1 MLKKY
6 IKVFAELNKVKITI
20 AVSITTITGYILKD
34 GQIDAGIVLPTL
46 GIFILACGSS
56 VINHYQERS
65 RDALM
70 ERTKNR
76 PIPSGQ
82 ISPNMAL
89 LIGVT
94 EIITGSVLL
103 YFGSDLTG
111 LILGLLALIWYNLVY
126 TNLKKVTRHAVIP
139 GSLIGS
145 IPPLVGWVS
154 AGGSL
159 ADPKAWLIAVFFF
172 IWQVPHFMLLALKY
186 AADYKRA
193 NFPNILET
201 KGLEQLKKNIFY
213 WILATALI
221 SLLFPVSGMITSVLS
236 IAGLLIISFLISIYF
251 FIGIGDGSKNFNP
264 IMYFRFINYYVLMVV
279 VILCADQF
287 IR

>member
-1 MLKKY
+1 MRKN
-6 IKVFAELNKVKITI
+6 IKILAELNKIKITI
-20 AVSITTITGYILKD
+20 AVSITTITGYILKA
-34 GQIDAGIVLPTL
+34 GQIDAGIILPTL

-82 ISPNMAL
+82 ISPNRAL

-94 EIITGSVLL
+94 EILAGSILL

-111 LILGLLALIWYNLVY
+111 LMLGLLALMWYNLVY

-186 AADYKRA
+186 ANDYKKA

-201 KGLEQLKKNIFY
+201 QGLRQLKKNIFY

-221 SLLFPVSGMITSVLS
+221 SMLFPVTGIISSVFP
-236 IAGLLIISFLISIYF
+236 IAGLIIISFLIVLYF
-251 FIGIGDGSKNFNP
+251 YNGIRDASKNFNP
-264 IMYFRFINYYVLMVV
+264 IMYFKLINFYVLMVV
-279 VILCADQF
+279 VLLCADQF